1 MKPAWDKLGSKYK
14 DHASVMIVDVD
25 CTADGAQT
33 CQKMG
38 VQGYPTIKYFLAGGQ
53 EREGLPTREEITDS
67 LLRVYEEN
75 LRRGEVRREDE
86 ESVQTERNRVD

>member
-1 MKPAWDKLGSKYK
+1 MKPAWTSSAVNTKIT
-14 DHASVMIVDVD
+14 SVMIVDVD

-38 VQGYPTIKYFLAGGQ
+38 VQGYPTIKYFLAGDKKG
-53 EREGLPTREEITDS
+53 RIINKGEILTTA
-67 LLRVYEEN
+67 RVYEKN

-86 ESVQTERNRVD
+86 SVQTERNRVD